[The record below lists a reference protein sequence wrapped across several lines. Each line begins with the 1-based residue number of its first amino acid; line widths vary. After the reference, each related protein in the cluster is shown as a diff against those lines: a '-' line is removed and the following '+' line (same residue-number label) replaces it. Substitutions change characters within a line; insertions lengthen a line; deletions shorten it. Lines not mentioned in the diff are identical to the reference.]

1 MICHPTGTEL
11 SASHDPH
18 QEHVARSSQPWSD
31 SRHSSALETMSPPFS
46 WCVKTRSRLRTCP
59 RSFSLLLSC
68 HPGTSQPQLG
78 DSNSCHL
85 SHPAPRP
92 RHPSETGSGNATCSR
107 HGSPLG
113 WRSFWFLQHIWLREG
128 ESARFSMGF
137 FPLAGQGQRLEGGQS
152 PGWNPPAPLLKPRSP
167 LPAPAPGVSRAA
179 RWVNIEGHPIS
190 VCV

>member
-18 QEHVARSSQPWSD
+18 WEHVARSSQPWSD

-59 RSFSLLLSC
+59 RSLSLLLTC
-68 HPGTSQPQLG
+68 HPGTSQLQ
-78 DSNSCHL
+78 SCHL
-85 SHPAPRP
+85 SHPAPRL

-107 HGSPLG
+107 HSSPLG

-137 FPLAGQGQRLEGGQS
+137 FSPWLVKGSGWKVAKAQAGTRQ
-152 PGWNPPAPLLKPRSP
+152 PR
-167 LPAPAPGVSRAA
+167 
-179 RWVNIEGHPIS
+179 
-190 VCV
+190 C